1 MSGSTALGEHD
12 YVAHRVDEVVQ
23 VDVESSWRFRTETL
37 EHPVSGSLSVLE
49 LDRPFDLGM
58 VGARFAR
65 VFGPERDVPMSLV
78 SG

>member
-1 MSGSTALGEHD
+1 MWVIL
-12 YVAHRVDEVVQ
+12 VDGVVQ

-37 EHPVSGSLSVLE
+37 EHPESGSLSVLE